1 MPMSDDL
8 SGPGD
13 PVVALFAER
22 SRLVA
27 DWDAEIDAADD
38 ADAGVVDRSSDRFY
52 SQIGRLDDQIAGL
65 VATSAAGI
73 IAQVRV
79 LREIEG
85 GNTFNTDRAD
95 DCADELFS
103 SIAAGVERLAGNA
116 DEKQFTR

>member
-1 MPMSDDL
+1 MPDL
-8 SGPGD
+8 SIPDDPSNQGD
-13 PVVALFAER
+13 PVIALVEER

-27 DWDAEIDAADD
+27 AWDAAIDAADD
-38 ADAGVVDRSSDRFY
+38 AGAAVVDRSSDRFY

-65 VATSAAGI
+65 VATTAAGV

-103 SIAAGVERLAGNA
+103 SIAAGVERLAGA
-116 DEKQFTR
+116 GRP